1 MDHHAADLF
10 FIPARAQHA
19 APRNKRLSSLE
30 NRQQGRRSR
39 MSDAKTKVFLYII
52 HKKIAHCFAKK
63 SVKINLC
70 YCNFLESVL

>member
-52 HKKIAHCFAKK
+52 HKKIVNIRNILTKVNYENEPQSDKK
-63 SVKINLC
+63 K
-70 YCNFLESVL
+70 